1 MCLGRILT
9 WRTTDVWNL
18 PLVIGYEA
26 KGGLLQL
33 LVDAMMTF
41 TVLVT
46 VASPNSNRAPHEC
59 RLEALPLQP
68 NC

>member
-1 MCLGRILT
+1 M
-9 WRTTDVWNL
+9 WNL